1 MDSESPSTV
10 HFLSK
15 AAYAAAAAAIAKA
28 ILGYHVTSSAAAAA
42 TPPHLHAGKFS
53 ADTSLSREQYY
64 IDVDFLHEYMASNW
78 ITSRYC

>member
-1 MDSESPSTV
+1 M
-10 HFLSK
+10 
-15 AAYAAAAAAIAKA
+15 
-28 ILGYHVTSSAAAAA
+28 TSSAAAAA

-78 ITSRYC
+78 ITSRYRTANALVLKSPNLFLKTVCIGDAL